1 MVLVQFIITPG
12 NNDSYFTIPVSGK
25 CSIRVLNCTY
35 HDDDVILAASR
46 LIQIRSDLLLFPYSP
61 ARYLTIMSRAV
72 SNTNF
77 DSSHNEYSLQNIVL
91 QGKIRLAVV
100 DYETGGQPFEFAHCL
115 LTLQIESM
123 NETFDPKTQY

>member
-12 NNDSYFTIPVSGK
+12 NNDQYFTLPVSGK
-25 CSIRVLNCTY
+25 CSIRVLNCSY
-35 HDDDVILAASR
+35 HDVADVPNTSR

-61 ARYLTIMSRAV
+61 ARFLTVMTRAIC
-72 SNTNF
+72 NTTF

-91 QGKIRLAVV
+91 QGKLRLAVV
-100 DYETGGQPFEFAHCL
+100 DVETGAQPLEFIHCL